1 MFFQRKL
8 QQFNSFL
15 GILNLNI
22 YIYIY
27 IYFDILKVIF
37 LGVYIYI
44 YIYISEGFSSGL
56 RRPAEPPFPTA
67 ELEAPRVA
75 EAHPRA
81 DAALG
86 VSAATDGRG
95 GGTWRGRV
103 GPMEGVKHHG
113 GWVGMGGASP
123 CFAHFFPKLVIG
135 HDLSNHF

>member
-1 MFFQRKL
+1 MFFQRKF

-22 YIYIY
+22 YIYIFGY
-27 IYFDILKVIF
+27 IEGYFF
-37 LGVYIYI
+37 GGIYI